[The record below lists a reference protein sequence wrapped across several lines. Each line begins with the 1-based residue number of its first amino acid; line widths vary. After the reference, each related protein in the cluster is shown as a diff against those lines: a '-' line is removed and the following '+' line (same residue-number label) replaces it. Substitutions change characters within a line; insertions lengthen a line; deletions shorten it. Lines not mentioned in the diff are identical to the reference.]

1 MLDNSEPISFC
12 ACMGKIGNDPYC
24 PCEMK
29 SRGLEPTNLWT
40 EEEKA
45 RLHAALD
52 SMFNKTPEDN
62 QNILPTGA
70 NLV

>member
-1 MLDNSEPISFC
+1 MSEEISFC

-24 PCEMK
+24 PCEMRRK
-29 SRGLEPTNLWT
+29 GLEPTNLWT

-52 SMFNKTPEDN
+52 SMFNLKDN
-62 QNILPTGA
+62 DGPITEG
-70 NLV
+70 VSR